1 MSADNLV
8 PLIVALL
15 AFLSAGGIVIFFGQ
29 RIAENLLVQ
38 RRLMTRTGAAAAEG
52 APEGVGQFGALISAR
67 IDEKRFGIEGAF
79 RSKLRHDLMRAG
91 YFSEDAIRYY
101 IAARLALVICL
112 PILTFIAITIF
123 GGNNIY
129 LQIGAA
135 AAAAVVGVFGV
146 DAYLSRRQRILQE
159 HHRILF
165 PDLLDML
172 VVCVDAGL
180 SLDAALAR
188 IAPEIGHR
196 SKTLGMNL
204 RLLGSETRAGRSMP
218 DALSSFAER
227 LNLDEVRGFSILLR
241 QSFELGTDVGDALR
255 VFGDEMRGKR
265 LLRAEEKAN
274 KLPVKMVIPMGL
286 CIFPVILMVIMVPVV
301 IRLLDIFRTY

>member
-1 MSADNLV
+1 MSAGNLV

-15 AFLSAGGIVIFFGQ
+15 AFLSAGGIAIFFGQ

-38 RRLMTRTGAAAAEG
+38 RRLMTRPGAAVEG

-67 IDEKRFGIEGAF
+67 IDEKRFCIQGAF

-91 YFSEDAIRYY
+91 YFSENAIRYY
-101 IAARLALVICL
+101 IAARLALIICL
-112 PILTFIAITIF
+112 PIFTLIVVTII
-123 GGNNIY
+123 GGDNFY
-129 LQIGAA
+129 LQIGAVVA
-135 AAAAVVGVFGV
+135 SAVVGVFGV

-204 RLLGSETRAGRSMP
+204 RLLVAETRAGRSMP

-227 LNLDEVRGFSILLR
+227 LNLDEVRAFSVLLR
-241 QSFELGTDVGDALR
+241 QSVELGTDVGAALR

-301 IRLLDIFRTY
+301 IRLLGIFRTY

>member
-38 RRLMTRTGAAAAEG
+38 RRLMTRPGAAVEG

-67 IDEKRFGIEGAF
+67 IDEKRFGIQGTF
-79 RSKLRHDLMRAG
+79 RSKLRRDLMRAG
-91 YFSEDAIRYY
+91 YFSENAIRYY

-112 PILTFIAITIF
+112 PIFTLIVVTII
-123 GGNNIY
+123 GGDNFY
-129 LQIGAA
+129 LQIGAVVA
-135 AAAAVVGVFGV
+135 SAVVGVFGV

-227 LNLDEVRGFSILLR
+227 LNLDEVRGFSVLLR

-286 CIFPVILMVIMVPVV
+286 CIFPVILMVIMVPVL
-301 IRLLDIFRTY
+301 IRLLGIFHTY